1 MDAHRAGSEFRWVKE
16 LSSLLTGHT
25 RQRYVRQGHV
35 LLSRWLPR
43 VGAAVAVVMLVGS
56 TAVWAAG
63 DGRAPDQLVAQSPL
77 PEPTD
82 TPVPVPSTGFYYTVQ
97 RGDTLS
103 RIAWRYGTT
112 VQAIVQAN
120 GIVNPNLIYYGQ
132 RLWIPSSSGGWSG
145 STVYI
150 VQRGDTLYAI
160 ARRYGTTYQRIAA
173 ANGLYYPYT
182 IYVGQRLVIP
192 GSGTSPPPSQRIYI
206 VQRGDTLWAIAIRY
220 GTTPW
225 AIAAANGLT
234 NLNYIYVGQRLII
247 P

>member
-1 MDAHRAGSEFRWVKE
+1 MDAHRAESKFRWVKE
-16 LSSLLTGHT
+16 LSSLWIGQATLRHE
-25 RQRYVRQGHV
+25 

-43 VGAAVAVVMLVGS
+43 VSAAVAVVMLVGS

-63 DGRAPDQLVAQSPL
+63 DGRAPDLLVADSPL

-120 GIVNPNLIYYGQ
+120 GIVNPNLIFYGQ
-132 RLWIPSSSGGWSG
+132 RLWIPSSSGGWYG

-173 ANGLYYPYT
+173 ANGLHYPYT
-182 IYVGQRLVIP
+182 IYVGQRLTIP
-192 GSGTSPPPSQRIYI
+192 GSGTPPPPSQRVYI

-234 NLNYIYVGQRLII
+234 NLNYIYVGQRLVI